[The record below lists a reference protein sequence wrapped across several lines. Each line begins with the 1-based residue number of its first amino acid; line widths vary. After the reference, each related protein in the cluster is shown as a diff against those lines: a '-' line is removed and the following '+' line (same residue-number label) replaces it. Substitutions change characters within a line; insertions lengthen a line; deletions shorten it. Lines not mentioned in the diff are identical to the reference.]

1 MMKIIT
7 KDINNIDISVFKEKE
22 LSVCIGNF
30 ETFHKGH
37 LKLINKLKK
46 LDKNTLKVLISFYP
60 HPVSFFN
67 KKYKLFYNKKEKIE
81 ILKTLDLDLVIFLK
95 FNLNLKNMSKNDF
108 IYFLKKIKTKNLVIG
123 KNFKFGIDK
132 SGSVD
137 DLKDVFN
144 THIIDLK
151 EYDNAI
157 LSSTRIKEI
166 ASSTN
171 IEKVNKLLYSPYFIS
186 SKVIKGNNI
195 GNTLGFKTAN
205 LKVLRDKFIIKK
217 GVYITKTFLKNQS
230 YYSITN
236 IGTNPTVS
244 NTKNIKI
251 ETHLLNYHQDEF
263 YNSNI
268 KVEFLKY
275 IRNEKKF
282 NNKKEL
288 INSIKN
294 DKIKAIKYFEKL
306 GKEVD

>member
-7 KDINNIDISVFKEKE
+7 KDINNIDISVFREKE

-46 LDKNTLKVLISFYP
+46 LDKKTLKVLISFYP

-108 IYFLKKIKTKNLVIG
+108 IYFLKNIKTKNLVIG

-132 SGSVD
+132 SGNVD
-137 DLKDVFN
+137 DLKDVFK

-195 GNTLGFKTAN
+195 GNALGFKTAN

-251 ETHLLNYHQDEF
+251 ETHLLNYDQDEF

-275 IRNEKKF
+275 IRKEKKF

>member
-108 IYFLKKIKTKNLVIG
+108 IYFLKKIKTKNLFIG

-137 DLKDVFN
+137 DLKDVFK

-251 ETHLLNYHQDEF
+251 ETHLLNYDQDEF

-275 IRNEKKF
+275 IRKEKKF

-294 DKIKAIKYFEKL
+294 DKIKAIKYFKKL